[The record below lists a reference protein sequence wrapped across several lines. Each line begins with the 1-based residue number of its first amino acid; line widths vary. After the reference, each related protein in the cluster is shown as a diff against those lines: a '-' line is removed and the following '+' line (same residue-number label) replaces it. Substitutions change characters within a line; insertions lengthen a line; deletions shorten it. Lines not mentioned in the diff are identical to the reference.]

1 MKNLVFR
8 HIGLLVALTV
18 MSQSCIEEIDV
29 VEDLSFEDAIV
40 IEATIS
46 DEMKQHVVYISRSFS
61 FEEESASPETNS
73 QVSVTAGESTINF
86 TEETPGIYVSN
97 EAFSAKSGIDYRLF
111 VTTSSGNSYTTLPV
125 QLPVETEIDRVYASR
140 EINSIGNEI
149 MAIKVDSYDMSRES
163 NYYRYEYEETYKIVA
178 PNWVRPEFI
187 ILEDEEGNEL
197 PAPGFTVRSSDEKV
211 CYNTV
216 LSNSIIQ
223 TSTTNLDEDRV
234 TGFAVRTISREDPII
249 SHRYS
254 ILVKQYVQSLEAY
267 SYYYTLDQLT
277 GSGNALS
284 QIQPGFINSNIIST
298 DDREEK
304 VLGFFDVATVSEE
317 RFFFNY
323 EDFFPG
329 ERLPPYFVSCGFSAP
344 PIVTEGGTT
353 PLKDAI
359 QAGNVKFLRENLDPG
374 RGEGPYDVVPRACGD
389 CTALGTTE
397 EPDFWEE

>member
-8 HIGLLVALTV
+8 HIGLLVVLTV
-18 MSQSCIEEIDV
+18 MSQSCVEEIDV

-40 IEATIS
+40 IEANIS
-46 DEMKQHVVYISRSFS
+46 NEMKQHVVYISRSFS
-61 FEEESASPETNS
+61 FEDEGASPETNS

-86 TEETPGIYVSN
+86 TEETPGTYVSN

-111 VTTSSGNSYTTLPV
+111 VTTSSGKSYTTPSV
-125 QLPVETEIDRVYASR
+125 QLPVETKIDRVYASR
-140 EINSIGNEI
+140 EFNSIGNEI
-149 MAIKVDSYDMSRES
+149 MAIKVDSYDQSRES
-163 NYYRYEYEETYKIVA
+163 NYYRYEYEETYKIIA
-178 PNWVRPEFI
+178 PNWVRPDFI

-197 PAPGFTVRSSDEKV
+197 PAPGFTVRSTDEKV

-234 TGFAVRTISREDPII
+234 SGFPVRTISSEDPII

-284 QIQPGFINSNIIST
+284 QIQPGFISSNIVST

-304 VLGFFDVATVSEE
+304 ILGFFGVSTVSEE

-329 ERLPPYFVSCGFSAP
+329 ERLPPYFVNCGFSAP

-359 QAGNVKFLRENLDPG
+359 QAGLVKFLRENLDLG
-374 RGEGPYDVVPRACGD
+374 SGEGPYDVVPRACGD
-389 CTALGTTE
+389 CTVLGTSE
-397 EPDFWEE
+397 EPDFWED